1 MNKNWYDK
9 LNKSSLTP
17 PLKKKSSM
25 AITLYK
31 FSYFLLMIFN
41 PECQFI
47 YDLKFFPSPN
57 YI

>member
-17 PLKKKSSM
+17 PSGLWSSM

-31 FSYFLLMIFN
+31 FSYLFLTNDIQSRMPVYL
-41 PECQFI
+41 
-47 YDLKFFPSPN
+47 
-57 YI
+57 